1 MAIFFPSDAK
11 AKDAPGGPEQKVLNA
26 LKKELDDSWKVIP
39 NLYLAKHEKQLRGEA
54 DIVLIREGVVILLEV
69 KGGVISR
76 GSSRR
81 WSQNRRDLKCPVT
94 QASANFETIKKYTKE
109 ASGRFSMAEWCCI
122 FPQSVFRET
131 SIEWRDDQMFDSR
144 TLING
149 IANALISLHERVVKE
164 QLPKLGL
171 GSKLDD
177 KATDALVHI
186 LRPEIEG
193 KMNVSDLVELAEI
206 EVGQLEAEQLDAL
219 GMIMANKRVVV
230 TGGAGSGKTV
240 LGYLACERFLNE
252 NASARAAFVCCSSH
266 LAQDIRR
273 KADRSN
279 FGSRL
284 HVYSLHDLTRYFW
297 ERLVASPVRHK
308 SIGVCAFAREGWLE
322 SWSLGANLSFE
333 SPSETYLKLLDME
346 RNGLAERTAINFKT
360 LYSKSPICSRKLFL
374 DGNQFDFVV
383 IDEAQD
389 FTYSPHD
396 LCYLSLVIKG
406 GLSDGKVV
414 WIQDIH
420 QSIRPFF
427 VEYDMTGMPSF
438 SPEELSY
445 AECPL
450 PPKNYRNPPGVV
462 ALAGAFNP
470 GVPQKSLRESPQGN
484 ECEYVL
490 CNNGKIG
497 DSLDEVLTRLDQE
510 GVKSSDIAIVT
521 IDGFGEE
528 AFKRGSLHS
537 GHRVIKV
544 PADQEQAV
552 LRDNPDVIRAMNLL
566 EAKGR
571 EFPVVILVDLP
582 DMDKDHEHNF
592 MHVAITRAKAKLFVI
607 CGPERM
613 ATLRKI
619 AAGEA

>member
-1 MAIFFPSDAK
+1 MAVFFPSDAK

-26 LKKELDDSWKVIP
+26 LKRELDDSWKVIP

-69 KGGVISR
+69 KGGIISR
-76 GSSRR
+76 GSNRR
-81 WSQNRRDLKCPVT
+81 WSQNGRDLKCPVT
-94 QASANFETIKKYTKE
+94 QASANFETIKKYTKQV
-109 ASGRFSMAEWCCI
+109 SGRFSMAEWCCI

-131 SIEWRDDQMFDSR
+131 SIEWREDQMFDSR
-144 TLING
+144 TLIKG
-149 IANALISLHERVVKE
+149 MAEALIKLHERVVRE
-164 QLPKLGL
+164 QLPRLGL
-171 GSKLDD
+171 DARLDD
-177 KATDALVHI
+177 KAADSLVHI

-193 KMNVSDLVELAEI
+193 RMNVSDLVELAEI

-219 GMIMANKRVVV
+219 GMIMANKRVVL

-240 LGYLACERFLNE
+240 LGYLACERFLAE
-252 NASARAAFVCCSSH
+252 NKAARAAFVCCSSH
-266 LAQDIRR
+266 LAQDIKR
-273 KADRSN
+273 KANRSN
-279 FGSRL
+279 LGSRL
-284 HVYSLHDLTRYFW
+284 QVYSLHDLTRYFW
-297 ERLVASPVRHK
+297 ERLVSTPVRHK

-322 SWSLGANLSFE
+322 SWSLGADLSFE
-333 SPSETYLKLLDME
+333 NPSETYLKLLDME
-346 RNGLAERTAINFKT
+346 RNGLAERAAISFDT
-360 LYSKSPICSRKLFL
+360 LYSRSPICSRNLFL

-389 FTYSPHD
+389 FTYSPND

-406 GLSDGKVV
+406 GLSEGKVV

-438 SPEELSY
+438 SPEKLSY

-462 ALAGAFNP
+462 ALAGAFNT

-490 CNNGKIG
+490 CKNGKIG
-497 DSLDEVLTRLDQE
+497 DALDEVLARLDKE
-510 GVKSSDIAIVT
+510 GVSSADIAVITV
-521 IDGFGEE
+521 DGYGEE
-528 AFKRGSLHS
+528 AFRRGSLHS

-544 PADQEQAV
+544 PANQEQAV
-552 LRDNPDVIRAMNLL
+552 LRDHPDVIRAMNLL

-592 MHVAITRAKAKLFVI
+592 MHVAITRTKAKLFVI

>member
-11 AKDAPGGPEQKVLNA
+11 AKDAPSGPEQKVLNA

-39 NLYLAKHEKQLRGEA
+39 NLYLAKHERQLRGEA

-69 KGGVISR
+69 KGGVVSR
-76 GSSRR
+76 GSNRR
-81 WSQNRRDLKCPVT
+81 WSQNGRDLKCPVT
-94 QASANFETIKKYTKE
+94 QASANFETIKKYTKQV
-109 ASGRFSMAEWCCI
+109 SGRFSMSEWCCI

-131 SIEWRDDQMFDSR
+131 SIEWREDQMFDSR
-144 TLING
+144 TLIKG
-149 IANALISLHERVVKE
+149 MAEALIKLHERVVRE
-164 QLPKLGL
+164 QLPRLGL
-171 GSKLDD
+171 DSRLDD
-177 KATDALVHI
+177 KATDSLVHI

-193 KMNVSDLVELAEI
+193 RMNVSDLVELAEI
-206 EVGQLEAEQLDAL
+206 EVDQLEAEQLDAL
-219 GMIMANKRVVV
+219 GMIMANKRVVL

-240 LGYLACERFLNE
+240 LGYLACERFLAE
-252 NASARAAFVCCSSH
+252 NKAARAAFVCCSSH
-266 LAQDIRR
+266 LAQDIKR
-273 KADRSN
+273 KASRSN
-279 FGSRL
+279 LGDRL
-284 HVYSLHDLTRYFW
+284 QVYSLHDLTRYFW
-297 ERLVASPVRHK
+297 EHLVATPVRHK

-322 SWSLGANLSFE
+322 SWSLGADLSFE
-333 SPSETYLKLLDME
+333 NPSETYLKLLDME
-346 RNGLAERTAINFKT
+346 RNGLAERAAISFDT
-360 LYSKSPICSRKLFL
+360 LYSRSPICSRNLFL

-389 FTYSPHD
+389 FTYSPND

-406 GLSDGKVV
+406 GLSEGKVV

-438 SPEELSY
+438 SPEKLSY

-462 ALAGAFNP
+462 ALAGAFNT

-490 CNNGKIG
+490 CKNGKIG
-497 DSLDEVLTRLDQE
+497 DALDEVLARLDKE
-510 GVKSSDIAIVT
+510 GVSSADIAVITV
-521 IDGFGEE
+521 DGYGEE
-528 AFKRGSLHS
+528 AFRRGSLHS

-544 PADQEQAV
+544 PANQEQAV
-552 LRDNPDVIRAMNLL
+552 LRDHPDVIRAMNLL

-592 MHVAITRAKAKLFVI
+592 MHVAITRTKAKLFVV

>member
-1 MAIFFPSDAK
+1 
-11 AKDAPGGPEQKVLNA
+11 
-26 LKKELDDSWKVIP
+26 
-39 NLYLAKHEKQLRGEA
+39 
-54 DIVLIREGVVILLEV
+54 
-69 KGGVISR
+69 
-76 GSSRR
+76 
-81 WSQNRRDLKCPVT
+81 
-94 QASANFETIKKYTKE
+94 
-109 ASGRFSMAEWCCI
+109 
-122 FPQSVFRET
+122 
-131 SIEWRDDQMFDSR
+131 
-144 TLING
+144 
-149 IANALISLHERVVKE
+149 
-164 QLPKLGL
+164 
-171 GSKLDD
+171 
-177 KATDALVHI
+177 
-186 LRPEIEG
+186 
-193 KMNVSDLVELAEI
+193 
-206 EVGQLEAEQLDAL
+206 
-219 GMIMANKRVVV
+219 
-230 TGGAGSGKTV
+230 
-240 LGYLACERFLNE
+240 
-252 NASARAAFVCCSSH
+252 
-266 LAQDIRR
+266 
-273 KADRSN
+273 
-279 FGSRL
+279 
-284 HVYSLHDLTRYFW
+284 
-297 ERLVASPVRHK
+297 
-308 SIGVCAFAREGWLE
+308 
-322 SWSLGANLSFE
+322 
-333 SPSETYLKLLDME
+333 ME
-346 RNGLAERTAINFKT
+346 RNGLAERAAINFKT

-406 GLSDGKVV
+406 GLSEGKVV

-490 CNNGKIG
+490 CTNGKIG
-497 DSLDEVLTRLDQE
+497 DSLDDVLTRLDQE

-544 PADQEQAV
+544 PADKEQAV

>member
-76 GSSRR
+76 GSNRR
-81 WSQNRRDLKCPVT
+81 WSQNGRDLKCPVT
-94 QASANFETIKKYTKE
+94 QASANFETIKKYTKQV
-109 ASGRFSMAEWCCI
+109 SGRFSMAEWCCI

-131 SIEWRDDQMFDSR
+131 SIEWREDQMFDSR
-144 TLING
+144 TLIKG
-149 IANALISLHERVVKE
+149 MAEALIKLHERVVRE
-164 QLPKLGL
+164 QLPRLGL
-171 GSKLDD
+171 DSRLDD
-177 KATDALVHI
+177 KATDNLVHI
-186 LRPEIEG
+186 LRPEIQG
-193 KMNVSDLVELAEI
+193 RMNVSDLVEFAEI
-206 EVGQLEAEQLDAL
+206 EVGELEAEQLDAL
-219 GMIMANKRVVV
+219 GMIMANKRVVL

-240 LGYLACERFLNE
+240 LGYLACERFLSE
-252 NASARAAFVCCSSH
+252 NKAARTAFVCCSSH
-266 LAQDIRR
+266 LAQDIKR

-279 FGSRL
+279 LGNRL
-284 HVYSLHDLTRYFW
+284 QVYSLHDLTRYFW
-297 ERLVASPVRHK
+297 ERLVATPVRHK

-322 SWSLGANLSFE
+322 SWSLGADLSFE
-333 SPSETYLKLLDME
+333 NPSETYLKLLDME
-346 RNGLAERTAINFKT
+346 RNGLAERAAISFDT
-360 LYSKSPICSRKLFL
+360 LYSRSPICSRNLFL
-374 DGNQFDFVV
+374 DGNQFDFVI

-389 FTYSPHD
+389 FTYSPND

-406 GLSDGKVV
+406 GLSEGKVV

-438 SPEELSY
+438 SPEKLSY

-462 ALAGAFNP
+462 ALAGAFNS

-490 CNNGKIG
+490 CKNGNIG
-497 DSLDEVLTRLDQE
+497 DALDEVLARLDKE
-510 GVKSSDIAIVT
+510 GVSSADIAVITV
-521 IDGFGEE
+521 DGYGEE
-528 AFKRGSLHS
+528 AFRRGSLHS

-544 PADQEQAV
+544 PANQEQAV

-592 MHVAITRAKAKLFVI
+592 MHVAITRTKAKLFVI
-607 CGPERM
+607 SGPERM

>member
-1 MAIFFPSDAK
+1 MAIFLPSDAK
-11 AKDAPGGPEQKVLNA
+11 AKDAPSGPEQKVLNA

-54 DIVLIREGVVILLEV
+54 DIVLIRDGVVILLEV

-76 GSSRR
+76 GANRR
-81 WSQNRRDLKCPVT
+81 WSQNGRDLKCPVT
-94 QASANFETIKKYTKE
+94 QASSNFETIKKYTKQ
-109 ASGRFSMAEWCCI
+109 ACGRFSMAEWCCI
-122 FPQSVFRET
+122 FPQSVFRES

-144 TLING
+144 TLAGG
-149 IANALISLHERVVKE
+149 IANALIRLHDRIVAE

-171 GSKLDD
+171 DSRLDD
-177 KATDALVHI
+177 AATDTLARI

-193 KMNVSDLVELAEI
+193 KMNVADLVELAEI
-206 EVGQLEAEQLDAL
+206 EVSQLEAEQLDAL

-252 NASARAAFVCCSSH
+252 NKAASAAFVCCSSH

-273 KADRSN
+273 KADRSG

-284 HVYSLHDLTRYFW
+284 QVYSLHDLTRYFW
-297 ERLVASPVRHK
+297 ARLVASPVKHK
-308 SIGVCAFAREGWLE
+308 SLGVCAFAREGWLE

-333 SPSETYLKLLDME
+333 NPSEAYLRLLEME
-346 RNGLAERTAINFKT
+346 RNGLAERAAINFDT

-389 FTYSPHD
+389 FIYSPHD
-396 LCYLSLVIKG
+396 LCYLSLIIKG
-406 GLSDGKVV
+406 GLSEGKVV

-438 SPEELSY
+438 SPQELSY

-470 GVPQKSLRESPQGN
+470 GVSQKSLRESPQGN
-484 ECEYVL
+484 ECQYVL
-490 CNNGKIG
+490 CHDGKIG
-497 DSLDEVLTRLDQE
+497 KALDEVLARLDME
-510 GVKSSDIAIVT
+510 GVKAADVAVITV
-521 IDGFGEE
+521 DGHGEE
-528 AFKRGSLHS
+528 AFRRGSLHS

-544 PADQEQAV
+544 PADHEQAV

-592 MHVAITRAKAKLFVI
+592 MHVAITRTKAKLFVI